1 MSKYVPFT
9 LSGLSDE
16 AGPSLDQ
23 QIRAHLELGWEELE
37 LRSLHGVPF
46 YKWDDA
52 TFDDV
57 QKRLTSAGLR
67 VSAVASCIANWQRP
81 ITAPFHHDVEELKVI
96 SERMQTLG
104 AMYVRVMSYPN
115 DGLSEDEWHD
125 RVIWR
130 MHLLTEEARAS
141 GIVLLHE
148 NCSGWGGASAEN
160 TLYLLKEINSPALRL
175 LFDIGNG
182 ISYRYD
188 AHQFLQKV
196 WPYVEHVHVKDGVLE
211 HHEVIYTL
219 PGKGQSKVRECIE
232 WLIDHQYRGILA
244 IEPHLHLI
252 PHLNKQGDENDLID
266 SYITYGRHLE
276 KLLTQIL
283 SNREEERAFQ

>member
-148 NCSGWGGASAEN
+148 NCSGWGGISGKYTVFAKGNQQPGFA
-160 TLYLLKEINSPALRL
+160 PA
-175 LFDIGNG
+175 F
-182 ISYRYD
+182 
-188 AHQFLQKV
+188 
-196 WPYVEHVHVKDGVLE
+196 
-211 HHEVIYTL
+211 
-219 PGKGQSKVRECIE
+219 
-232 WLIDHQYRGILA
+232 
-244 IEPHLHLI
+244 
-252 PHLNKQGDENDLID
+252 
-266 SYITYGRHLE
+266 
-276 KLLTQIL
+276 
-283 SNREEERAFQ
+283 